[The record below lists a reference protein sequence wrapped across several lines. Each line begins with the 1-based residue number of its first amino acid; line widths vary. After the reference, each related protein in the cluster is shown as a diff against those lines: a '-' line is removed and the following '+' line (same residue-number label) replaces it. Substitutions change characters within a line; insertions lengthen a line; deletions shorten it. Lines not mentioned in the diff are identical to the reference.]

1 MPFAAVITMPA
12 TPGNRTKLEAFLQ
25 FLRDSTSVKGECR
38 LLWECP
44 LSKQLVGLRA
54 EKHDDV
60 RFPMS
65 LEVMAPKIPSLPFFC
80 HALTPDDVR
89 ELISVCKVELDT
101 KWDMKKQVTF
111 YS

>member
-12 TPGNRTKLEAFLQ
+12 TPGNKIKLEE
-25 FLRDSTSVKGECR
+25 FLRFLRSEGTKGESK

-44 LSKQLVGLRA
+44 ISKQLVGLRA
-54 EKHDDV
+54 EKHDDKH
-60 RFPMS
+60 FPLS
-65 LEVMAPKIPSLPFFC
+65 LEVMVPKIPSLPFFC
-80 HALTPDDVR
+80 HALTPDDVK

-101 KWDMKKQVTF
+101 KWEGKHVTF

>member
-12 TPGNRTKLEAFLQ
+12 TSGNKTKLEGFLH
-25 FLRDSTSVKGECR
+25 FLRSEGTKGECT

-44 LSKQLVGLRA
+44 ISKQLVGLRA
-54 EKHDDV
+54 EKHDDPL
-60 RFPMS
+60 FPMS
-65 LEVMAPKIPSLPFFC
+65 LEVIAPKIPSLPFFS
-80 HALTPDDVR
+80 HALTPDDVK

-101 KWDMKKQVTF
+101 KWEGKQVTF